1 MKKLLLIVMLSL
13 MLFADGYKEF
23 AKEMAYE
30 TEYKTALERAKKE
43 NKSLMILMITN
54 YCPWCS
60 KFEKKTLMDK
70 NVDDKIK
77 SNYIPLVINR
87 QEGNFPKYLNA
98 PVVPVTFFVE
108 PNKEEITYQS
118 IGFSNKIDFL
128 NLLNSLE

>member
-1 MKKLLLIVMLSL
+1 MKKLVIVMTLSL
-13 MLFADGYKEF
+13 ILFAEGYKEF

-30 TEYKTALERAKKE
+30 TDYKTALERAKKE
-43 NKSLMILMITN
+43 KKNLMVLMITN

-77 SNYIPLVINR
+77 SKYIPLIINR
-87 QEGNFPKYLNA
+87 QEENFPKYLYA

-108 PNKEEITYQS
+108 PNKEKITHES

-128 NLLNSLE
+128 NLLNVLE